1 MKAKF
6 WLCGRLI
13 LTERNFRE
21 AINSRIIQLMPEIRV
36 SQLLRNDV
44 EELLVEVA
52 GGRLPQLKTIV
63 GDNSTDFSSIDPE
76 LFSQAVVQLEKC
88 NLQQWNLSNSQ
99 LEVIMNK
106 IIETEDLKLKC
117 LAVDWRKLF
126 PDTDIPADT
135 RARAAVKLEHT
146 NIHHWLH
153 GSEVINLFQVMA
165 DSPIFKMKH
174 VNTAYHFGDS
184 VSDISPDVLSDALVR
199 VEKVLD
205 FKKMSR
211 QQSRCLLYKIVNSE
225 NINIKERF

>member
-76 LFSQAVVQLEKC
+76 LFSQAVVQLEQC
-88 NLQQWNLSNSQ
+88 NLEHCNLSNSQ
-99 LEVIMNK
+99 LEAIMNK
-106 IIETEDLKLKC
+106 IIETEDLRLKC
-117 LAVDWRKLF
+117 LEVDWRNLL
-126 PDTDIPADT
+126 DTDIPADT